1 MNIDKKTLI
10 LKAAA
15 KRFARHGVN
24 KTTLYEIARD
34 LRIGK
39 ATLYHY
45 FNSKLDIY
53 HEVLEWEKSLYIK
66 DIKAIL
72 DNNETS
78 LVERFIEYFNLKE
91 ALDEK
96 YKLLYD
102 TILLLLIENN
112 QEFEMKFLKSVV
124 EGEEKIIK
132 LVLTKIYNK
141 RKTIMEPALPLFLVL
156 QSWGLLFEKKLYS
169 NSLTGTSNK
178 LNTNEMLYKTLE
190 KILG

>member
-78 LVERFIEYFNLKE
+78 LVERFIEYFNFKE

-112 QEFEMKFLKSVV
+112 QEFEMKFLKSIM
-124 EGEEKIIK
+124 EGEEKTIK
-132 LVLTKIYNK
+132 LILTKIYNK
-141 RKTIMEPALPLFLVL
+141 GKTVMEPALPMFLVL

-169 NSLTGTSNK
+169 ISLSETSNK
-178 LNTNEMLYKTLE
+178 LNTIKMLYKTLE

>member
-1 MNIDKKTLI
+1 LKIDKKTLI

-78 LVERFIEYFNLKE
+78 LVERFIEYFNFKE

-112 QEFEMKFLKSVV
+112 QEFEMKFLKSIM
-124 EGEEKIIK
+124 EGEEKTIK
-132 LVLTKIYNK
+132 LILTKIYNK
-141 RKTIMEPALPLFLVL
+141 GKTVMEPALPMFLVL

-169 NSLTGTSNK
+169 ISLSETSNK